1 MFRPAAHTAIICR
14 VFARKRRE
22 IYSEKFGV
30 SRSFAR
36 DASLATFTLP
46 TNLGREISE
55 SEMA

>member
-1 MFRPAAHTAIICR
+1 MFRPAAHTAIIHR

-30 SRSFAR
+30 LRSIAR
-36 DASLATFTLP
+36 DASPAWLALP
-46 TNLGREISE
+46 ANPRREISE